1 MRPLKNFVQNK
12 ISAFQP
18 KKFNISFL
26 EVPNTNSKEISWK
39 TKTKTKKTKTKTKTK
54 TNKKT
59 NKKKKKTR
67 FNFGPKCQQLVLAN
81 NFVQNKNQ
89 SFSLKTCTW
98 HIQMSPIQLGKI
110 YIYIYIFVL
119 ILD

>member
-39 TKTKTKKTKTKTKTK
+39 TK
-54 TNKKT
+54 
-59 NKKKKKTR
+59 KKKKK
-67 FNFGPKCQQLVLAN
+67 K
-81 NFVQNKNQ
+81 NKNKQ
-89 SFSLKTCTW
+89 TKKNS
-98 HIQMSPIQLGKI
+98 I
-110 YIYIYIFVL
+110 
-119 ILD
+119 

>member
-39 TKTKTKKTKTKTKTK
+39 TK
-54 TNKKT
+54 
-59 NKKKKKTR
+59 KKKKTT
-67 FNFGPKCQQLVLAN
+67 
-81 NFVQNKNQ
+81 NKQTKKN
-89 SFSLKTCTW
+89 S
-98 HIQMSPIQLGKI
+98 I
-110 YIYIYIFVL
+110 
-119 ILD
+119 

>member
-39 TKTKTKKTKTKTKTK
+39 TKKKKKKTK
-54 TNKKT
+54 TNKQ
-59 NKKKKKTR
+59 KKTG

-81 NFVQNKNQ
+81 NFVQNKNH

-110 YIYIYIFVL
+110 YIYIYIYSF
-119 ILD
+119 

>member
-81 NFVQNKNQ
+81 NFVQNKNH
-89 SFSLKTCTW
+89 SFSSKTFTW
-98 HIQMSPIQLGKI
+98 HIQMSQIQIGKI
-110 YIYIYIFVL
+110 YIYIYIYSF
-119 ILD
+119 

>member
-18 KKFNISFL
+18 KKFYISFL

-39 TKTKTKKTKTKTKTK
+39 TKKKNKNKQKQ
-54 TNKKT
+54 TNKQ
-59 NKKKKKTR
+59 KKTR

-81 NFVQNKNQ
+81 NFVQNKNH
-89 SFSLKTCTW
+89 S
-98 HIQMSPIQLGKI
+98 
-110 YIYIYIFVL
+110 
-119 ILD
+119 

>member
-59 NKKKKKTR
+59 NKKKKK
-67 FNFGPKCQQLVLAN
+67 N
-81 NFVQNKNQ
+81 
-89 SFSLKTCTW
+89 S
-98 HIQMSPIQLGKI
+98 I
-110 YIYIYIFVL
+110 
-119 ILD
+119 

>member
-26 EVPNTNSKEISWK
+26 EVPNTNSKEISKKKKKQKQNK
-39 TKTKTKKTKTKTKTK
+39 TKTKQ
-54 TNKKT
+54 
-59 NKKKKKTR
+59 KKKTR

-81 NFVQNKNQ
+81 NFVQNKNH
-89 SFSLKTCTW
+89 SFSPKTCTW

-110 YIYIYIFVL
+110 YIYIYSF
-119 ILD
+119 